1 MRLPSAGGW
10 WSLNCRWPSAVRSG
24 IPYVSQLWQSE
35 SGVISERK
43 ELLGFVACDAD
54 YSCAL
59 HPTDPQVRIL

>member
-10 WSLNCRWPSAVRSG
+10 WSQTAAGPVPYSRSYHTSAN
-24 IPYVSQLWQSE
+24 WQSE
-35 SGVISERK
+35 GGVVSERK